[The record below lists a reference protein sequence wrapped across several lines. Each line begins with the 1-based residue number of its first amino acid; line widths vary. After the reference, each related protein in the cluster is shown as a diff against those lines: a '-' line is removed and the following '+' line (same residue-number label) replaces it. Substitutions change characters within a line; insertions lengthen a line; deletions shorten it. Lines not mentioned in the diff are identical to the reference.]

1 VTKNGERQH
10 IPAETFSKVIGA
22 IYDCALDP
30 SRWQETVGMIGELC
44 RSEYC
49 VLGVLDTR
57 NERIEL
63 TFQVGFDESTYELMK
78 RYIGALQLLPVGAV
92 ATRAMLLADDQEF
105 LERRYLRGSGKPQG
119 ISDAIGF
126 RVLDTGRRISA
137 LAAHRVDPQEPYGDA
152 EVRLLTLL
160 APHICRSVAISDALN
175 LETIRSEG
183 LETTLDALACGVYL
197 TDRHSRIVYFNRAA
211 ERQVRTSRAL
221 RIGNNRLIP
230 VDPVAR
236 AALAK
241 AINEATADTT
251 AGGIT
256 LALPGDEDIGLIAT
270 ILPLSPGKRR
280 DLGGT
285 FAATAAIF
293 VQDPIAVP
301 PLPGDAFAKLYGLT
315 GSELRVL
322 LAISPGISVREA
334 ADKLGISEATAKT
347 HLQHIHAKTGTSKQT
362 ELMHLLMGSAPPV
375 QAVPK
380 PQLSSAKAKVART
393 IPN

>member
-1 VTKNGERQH
+1 
-10 IPAETFSKVIGA
+10 
-22 IYDCALDP
+22 
-30 SRWQETVGMIGELC
+30 M
-44 RSEYC
+44 
-49 VLGVLDTR
+49 
-57 NERIEL
+57 
-63 TFQVGFDESTYELMK
+63 
-78 RYIGALQLLPVGAV
+78 
-92 ATRAMLLADDQEF
+92 
-105 LERRYLRGSGKPQG
+105 
-119 ISDAIGF
+119 
-126 RVLDTGRRISA
+126 
-137 LAAHRVDPQEPYGDA
+137 
-152 EVRLLTLL
+152 
-160 APHICRSVAISDALN
+160 
-175 LETIRSEG
+175 
-183 LETTLDALACGVYL
+183 ETTLDALACGVYL

-256 LALPGDEDIGLIAT
+256 LALPGDEDMGLVAH
-270 ILPLSPGKRR
+270 ILPLNRGKRR

-285 FAATAAIF
+285 FVATAAIF
-293 VQDPIAVP
+293 VQDPIAAP
-301 PLPGDAFAKLYGLT
+301 SFPGEAFAKLYGLT

-347 HLQHIHAKTGTSKQT
+347 HLQHVHAKTGTSKQT

-375 QAVPK
+375 RAAPK
-380 PQLSSAKAKVART
+380 SLLSSAKAEIAHT
-393 IPN
+393 IPH